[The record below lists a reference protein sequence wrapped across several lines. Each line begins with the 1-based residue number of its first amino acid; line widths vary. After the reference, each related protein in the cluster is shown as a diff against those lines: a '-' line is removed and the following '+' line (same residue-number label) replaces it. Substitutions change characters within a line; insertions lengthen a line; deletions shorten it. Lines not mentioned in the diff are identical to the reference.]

1 MAEMQNETD
10 PVDFELQDCIQ
21 RELEAYINE
30 QCVPME
36 VAISE
41 TQKRYTDPLEWWR
54 CHSNFKLLSLV
65 AKRILC
71 IPATSASSERVFFR
85 MLVML
90 FQKKGQD

>member
-1 MAEMQNETD
+1 
-10 PVDFELQDCIQ
+10 
-21 RELEAYINE
+21 
-30 QCVPME
+30 ME

-71 IPATSASSERVFFR
+71 IPATSASSERVFSDAGNVISEER
-85 MLVML
+85 SRLAPDVASSL
-90 FQKKGQD
+90 ILLKHWDKIENLLGLPI